1 MSLVALGLAILVA
14 FGLLVLDFVVMRRTE
29 KRITDEDDAEEIQS
43 AKPVGPARRLPGSL
57 RLAAF
62 VSSLFGW
69 LNLPAT
75 LAPVILVAL
84 AMQVQP
90 LGGDGTTA
98 LIGILVA
105 AFSLSASVKA
115 MRISDYLFAG
125 EARYNPSLRQSTA
138 YVLGWTV
145 MVLCLLLVGNVPGGK
160 VALVVYSYVG
170 VLVAFAAF
178 LFGIRRSAHEWLA
191 AEGSVSVPEDA
202 KPTEF

>member
-14 FGLLVLDFVVMRRTE
+14 LGLLILDFWVMRRTE
-29 KRITDEDDAEEIQS
+29 KRISAQDEAEEEKSEKS
-43 AKPVGPARRLPGSL
+43 APARRLPGSL

-62 VSSLFGW
+62 ISSAFGW

-84 AMQVQP
+84 AMQVEP

-125 EARYNPSLRQSTA
+125 EARYNASLRQSTA

-145 MVLCLLLVGNVPGGK
+145 MVLCLLLVGQVPGGK

-170 VLVAFAAF
+170 VLVLFAAY
-178 LFGIRRSAHEWLA
+178 LFAIRRSAHEWLA
-191 AEGSVSVPEDA
+191 GEGGAPVEA

>member
-1 MSLVALGLAILVA
+1 MSLIALGLAILVA
-14 FGLLVLDFVVMRRTE
+14 LGLLVLDFVVMRRTE
-29 KRITDEDDAEEIQS
+29 KRITDQDEAETSPE
-43 AKPVGPARRLPGSL
+43 KPKKAPARQLPGTL

-62 VSSLFGW
+62 VSSAFGW

-84 AMQVQP
+84 AMQVEP

-98 LIGILVA
+98 IVGIIVA

-125 EARYNPSLRQSTA
+125 ESRYNASLRESMA

-145 MVLCLLLVGNVPGGK
+145 MVLCLLLVGQVPGGK

-170 VLVAFAAF
+170 VLVLFAAF
-178 LFGIRRSAHEWLA
+178 LFSLRGSAHEWLE
-191 AEGSVSVPEDA
+191 AEGSALPEST

>member
-1 MSLVALGLAILVA
+1 MSLIALALAIVISPLGLLI
-14 FGLLVLDFVVMRRTE
+14 LDFWVMRRTE
-29 KRITDEDDAEEIQS
+29 KRITAEDDADETP
-43 AKPVGPARRLPGSL
+43 AKAAPARRLPGSL

-62 VSSLFGW
+62 ISSAFGW

-125 EARYNPSLRQSTA
+125 EARYNASLRQSTA

-145 MVLCLLLVGNVPGGK
+145 MVLCLLLVGRVPGGK

-170 VLVAFAAF
+170 VLVLFAAY
-178 LFGIRRSAHEWLA
+178 LFAIRRSAHEWLA
-191 AEGSVSVPEDA
+191 GEGGAPVEA

>member
-14 FGLLVLDFVVMRRTE
+14 LGLLILDFWVMRRTE
-29 KRITDEDDAEEIQS
+29 KRITAQDEAAEEKS
-43 AKPVGPARRLPGSL
+43 DKPAPARRLPGSL

-62 VSSLFGW
+62 ISSAFGW

-84 AMQVQP
+84 AMQVEP

-145 MVLCLLLVGNVPGGK
+145 MVLCLLLVGQVPGGK

-170 VLVAFAAF
+170 VLVLFAAY
-178 LFGIRRSAHEWLA
+178 LFAIRRSAHEWLA
-191 AEGSVSVPEDA
+191 GEGAAPVEDA

>member
-14 FGLLVLDFVVMRRTE
+14 FGLLVLDFWVMRRTE
-29 KRITDEDDAEEIQS
+29 KRITAEDDAEETP
-43 AKPVGPARRLPGSL
+43 AKAMPARRLPGSL

-62 VSSLFGW
+62 ISSAFGW

-125 EARYNPSLRQSTA
+125 EARYNASLRQSTA

-145 MVLCLLLVGNVPGGK
+145 MVLSLLLVGQVPGGK

-170 VLVAFAAF
+170 VLVVFAAY
-178 LFGIRRSAHEWLA
+178 LFAIRRSAHEWLA
-191 AEGSVSVPEDA
+191 GEGSAAVEDA

>member
-1 MSLVALGLAILVA
+1 MSLIALGLAILVA
-14 FGLLVLDFVVMRRTE
+14 LGLLVLDFVVMRRTE
-29 KRITDEDDAEEIQS
+29 KRFTDEDEAEDAPE
-43 AKPVGPARRLPGSL
+43 KPKKLPARSLPGPL
-57 RLAAF
+57 RLAAIL
-62 VSSLFGW
+62 SSAFGW

-98 LIGILVA
+98 VVGIIVA

-125 EARYNPSLRQSTA
+125 EARYNASLRQSMA

-145 MVLCLLLVGNVPGGK
+145 LVLCLLLVGRVPGGN
-160 VALVVYSYVG
+160 VALVVYGYVG
-170 VLVAFAAF
+170 ALVLFAAF
-178 LFGIRRSAHEWLA
+178 LFSLRGIAHKWLES
-191 AEGSVSVPEDA
+191 EGSALPD